1 MTYTLL
7 RQSNSHGSMYK
18 IIGLISWSLGI
29 PGSMEEKSLA
39 VILKQKVGGLYG
51 SSSTGTLI
59 ALILFRW
66 GEESVLLIVR
76 YIGDHSLYIG

>member
-1 MTYTLL
+1 MTYTLV
-7 RQSNSHGSMYK
+7 RKQNSHTSMHKNIGST
-18 IIGLISWSLGI
+18 SWSLGI
-29 PGSMEEKSLA
+29 PGSMKERSLA
-39 VILKQKVGGLYG
+39 VILKQKIGGLYG

-66 GEESVLLIVR
+66 GEESDLLNVR